1 MTPRQLA
8 GALLDAGIADAT
20 AEQDGTVTGTVGHGY
35 TFAVTE
41 DDGLVRG
48 GVDTPLREP
57 LTVGIFDPEVAGNE
71 PADLTSGLPAA
82 DVADLLADYL

>member
-8 GALLDAGIADAT
+8 DAMRAAGVDAT
-20 AEQDGTVTGTVGHGY
+20 AERDGTVTGTVGHGY
-35 TFAVTE
+35 TFVVTE

-71 PADLTSGLPAA
+71 PAGLTSGLPAA
-82 DVADLLADYL
+82 DVAGLLADYL